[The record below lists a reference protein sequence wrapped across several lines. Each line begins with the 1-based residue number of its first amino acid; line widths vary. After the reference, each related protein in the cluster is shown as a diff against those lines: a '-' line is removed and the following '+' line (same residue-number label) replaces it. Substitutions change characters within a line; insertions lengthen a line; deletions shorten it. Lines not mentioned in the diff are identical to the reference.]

1 MLNKR
6 CSKLLCEIINA
17 QRYISVS
24 KLSKVFGVSNRTIR
38 YDLDKID
45 DFLKSSNL
53 LQLIRKPNEGIAY
66 KCSSVEKSKVLDLL
80 DEIDLNQYVL
90 SQNER
95 ITMILTELL
104 ESRNYITMDNLAES
118 ILTSRSTI
126 LKDMVKVR
134 KWLSNRNLELK
145 SSKGHGVKIV
155 GEEKYLRETA
165 IVLLTNNVDV
175 YKALNLIKAS
185 KVSKSDYGLEKYKK
199 QLFKNIDIPYIENC
213 LHIAE
218 EQLETK
224 FTDESYSGLVIHIA
238 IAIKRVR
245 EDKDIVMD
253 KDELKTLATT
263 KGFVVASSIAKLLEN
278 RFEVVIPNDEVGYIT
293 IHLLG
298 SNVFISKN
306 NDVDWGTIEFI
317 TDNFIKSVSSI
328 LNTDLLGDKQLFD
341 GLIQHIR
348 PTIYRLKHNI
358 TLKNPLLKEI
368 KQSLEKVFY
377 AIKHSV
383 YAIEE
388 YAGNNLNDEEIG
400 YLTLHFGA
408 AIERINGINKRI
420 INVIVVCATGIGTS
434 KLVSSKIQSLF
445 NINIID
451 TVSYNQVDDVIKNEN
466 VDLIITTVPIKS
478 NINNIPCVEV
488 SPFLS
493 EKNINDISSVLR
505 KYDNGYIN
513 NHNHTISL
521 EKIIDIVRQSCTIL
535 NSDKLAEE
543 LASYLSITN
552 KFKKGVFQPMLS
564 DVLTN
569 DFIKLNVDVE
579 NWEQA
584 VRFGGEILKK
594 NDVIEENYIG
604 SMINSVKTLGPYIV
618 IAPGIAMPHARP
630 DESVKKIGMSL
641 ITLNKPINFGNKDN
655 DPVNIV
661 VCLCAVDHSSHLKA
675 LSELAAFLDDKDFI
689 NTVLSANNSSE
700 ITNYIKNKGE
710 M

>member
-6 CSKLLCEIINA
+6 CSKLLCEIIDA
-17 QRYISVS
+17 QRCISILQ
-24 KLSKVFGVSNRTIR
+24 LSKVFGVSNRTIR

-45 DFLKSSNL
+45 DFCKSSNL
-53 LQLIRKPNEGIAY
+53 PQIIRKPNEGISY
-66 KCSSVEKSKVLDLL
+66 KCNSVEKSKVLDLL
-80 DEIDLNQYVL
+80 GEIGLNQYVL
-90 SQNER
+90 SQSER

-118 ILTSRSTI
+118 ILISRSTI

-134 KWLSNRNLELK
+134 KWLLIRNLELK
-145 SSKGHGVKIV
+145 SCKGQGVKIV
-155 GEEKYLRETA
+155 GDEKYLREAA

-185 KVSKSDYGLEKYKK
+185 KVSKSDYGLDKYKK
-199 QLFKNIDIPYIENC
+199 QLFKDIDIPCIENC

-245 EDKDIVMD
+245 ENKDIVMD
-253 KDELKTLATT
+253 KNELKTLEIT
-263 KGFVVASSIAKLLEN
+263 KEFVVASSIAKILEN
-278 RFEVVIPNDEVGYIT
+278 RFEVVIPVDEIGYIT

-298 SNVFISKN
+298 SNVSISKN
-306 NDVDWGTIEFI
+306 NDVDFGTIEFI
-317 TDNFIKSVSSI
+317 TDNFIKSVGLI
-328 LNTDLLGDKQLFD
+328 LNTDLLADKQLFD

-348 PTIYRLKHNI
+348 PTIYRLKHSV

-368 KQSLEKVFY
+368 KQSLGKVFY
-377 AIKHSV
+377 AVKHSV

-388 YAGNNLNDEEIG
+388 YAGNKLNDEEIG

-408 AIERINGINKRI
+408 AIERSKGINKRI
-420 INVIVVCATGIGTS
+420 INAIVVCATGLGTS

-451 TVSYNQVDDVIKNEN
+451 TVSYNQVDDVIKNEV

-478 NINNIPCVEV
+478 NINNIPCIEV

-493 EKNINDISSVLR
+493 EKNINEISAVLR
-505 KYDNGYIN
+505 KYDNGHIN
-513 NHNHTISL
+513 NNNISI
-521 EKIIDIVRQSCTIL
+521 EKIMEIVSHNCAIL

-543 LASYLSITN
+543 LANYLSITN
-552 KFKKGVFQPMLS
+552 RFKKGVFQPMLS
-564 DVLTN
+564 EVLTN

-584 VRFGGEILKK
+584 IRCGGKILKS
-594 NDVIEENYIG
+594 NDVIEGKYIE
-604 SMINSVKTLGPYIV
+604 SMIDSVKALGPYIV

-641 ITLNKPINFGNKDN
+641 ITLKKPINFGNKDN
-655 DPVNIV
+655 DPVSIV

-675 LSELAAFLDDKDFI
+675 LSQLATFLGEKEFI
-689 NTVLSANNSSE
+689 TTVLNSNNPSE